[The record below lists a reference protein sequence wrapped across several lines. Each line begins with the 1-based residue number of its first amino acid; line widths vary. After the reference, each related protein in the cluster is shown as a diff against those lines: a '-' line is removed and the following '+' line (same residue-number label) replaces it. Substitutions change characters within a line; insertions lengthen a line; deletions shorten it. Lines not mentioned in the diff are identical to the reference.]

1 MNKNT
6 ELTLRHV
13 ANKPKPATYLNELF
27 NGFLQSYKNNKS
39 IKVTLSVKDNNNM
52 WHNLQVR
59 QFKNGSIHIRN
70 F

>member
-6 ELTLRHV
+6 ELTIRHV
-13 ANKPKPATYLNELF
+13 ANKPATYLNGLF
-27 NGFLQSYKNNKS
+27 NGFLQSFKNIKS
-39 IKVTLSVKDNNNM
+39 IKFTLSVKDNNNM